1 MAHSF
6 TNLLYHLVF
15 STKERQ
21 PWLEQSLRPA
31 LWECLGGIIKTEG
44 GIPLIINGVEDHVH
58 ILTKL
63 RPDKSVSNV
72 LGDLKSR
79 SSGWVHR
86 TQPHLEAFTWQAG
99 YGRSRLASLR
109 SKGSEDTFKAR
120 KNTTGACRS
129 RRGCANCSVNTG
141 RRSTSR
147 CCGNSSPPGGPVLEP
162 ASGDRNK
169 APAER
174 TREAGV
180 RPAAN
185 MPVGPGGATRGER
198 T

>member
-31 LWECLGGIIKTEG
+31 LWDCLGGIIKAEG

-63 RPDKSVSNV
+63 RPDKSVSNI
-72 LGDLKSR
+72 LSDLKSR

-86 TQPHLEAFTWQAG
+86 THPNLEAFAWQTG
-99 YGRSRLASLR
+99 YGAFTVSQSQVEKIRTYIHNQEEHHRRMPFQEELRRLLR
-109 SKGSEDTFKAR
+109 KHGQTIDET
-120 KNTTGACRS
+120 
-129 RRGCANCSVNTG
+129 
-141 RRSTSR
+141 
-147 CCGNSSPPGGPVLEP
+147 LLWQ
-162 ASGDRNK
+162 
-169 APAER
+169 
-174 TREAGV
+174 
-180 RPAAN
+180 
-185 MPVGPGGATRGER
+185 
-198 T
+198 